1 MLTKRIIPCLDV
13 NDGQVVKGI
22 NFKELK
28 TVGDPVRMAA
38 AYDRQGA
45 DELIFLDVGATVESR
60 EIMIETVDRVS
71 RQVFIPLTVGG
82 GIRTVED
89 MRKLLLNGADKIS
102 VCSAAVKDPGLMTKG
117 AEMFGSQCMVLSI
130 DAKKVG
136 NRWHIFTNGGRT
148 DSGIDAVKWARRM
161 TKAGAG
167 EILLNSIDRDGT
179 NAGFDLELTRTI
191 SRAVSVPVIASG
203 GAGEM
208 EHLYQG
214 FESGEADAV
223 LVASM
228 LHYQRFTIQG
238 MKQYLT
244 EKGVHIR

>member
-89 MRKLLLNGADKIS
+89 MRKLLLSGADKIS

>member
-28 TVGDPVRMAA
+28 TVGDPVWMAA

-89 MRKLLLNGADKIS
+89 MRKLLLSGADKIS

-148 DSGIDAVKWARRM
+148 DSGIDAVEWARRM